1 MPRIA
6 ADSLDEH
13 RAHVRRRVF
22 EALASLMGE
31 HSFDAITMAQI
42 AERAGL
48 GRTAIYHHFRDP
60 EAVVIAFATDE
71 TTAYVQG
78 LEDALAGCDGAT
90 ERLRTYVR
98 RNLEH
103 GEEFHMGL
111 GPTLYGL
118 LSADSRLAIREHVAA
133 VEQVL
138 RRILLEGVDAGEL
151 VVDDLDATVSL
162 VHACLTHRHLPPAA
176 ITTFVLRAVG
186 ARAEPASSS
195 AGDAEPHHG
204 A

>member
-6 ADSLDEH
+6 AESLAQH

-22 EALASLMGE
+22 EALAALMTE

-60 EAVVIAFATDE
+60 EAVVVAFATDE
-71 TTAYVQG
+71 TAAYVQG
-78 LEDALAGCDGAT
+78 LEEALAGCTSAP

-111 GPTLYGL
+111 GPSVYGL
-118 LSADSRLAIREHVAA
+118 LSPDSKQAIREHVVA

-138 RRILLEGVDAGEL
+138 RRILTDGVAAGEL
-151 VVDDLDATVSL
+151 VVDDLDTAVSL
-162 VHACLTHRHLPPAA
+162 VHACLAPRHLPPAA
-176 ITTFVLRAVG
+176 IEGFVLRAVG
-186 ARAEPASSS
+186 A
-195 AGDAEPHHG
+195 G
-204 A
+204 